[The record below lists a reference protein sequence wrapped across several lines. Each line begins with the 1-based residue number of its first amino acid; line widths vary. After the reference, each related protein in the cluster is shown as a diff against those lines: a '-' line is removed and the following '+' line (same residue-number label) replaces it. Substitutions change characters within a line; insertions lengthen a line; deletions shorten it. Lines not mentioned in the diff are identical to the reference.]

1 MQTKNNIPPEF
12 TSEMCNFSP
21 SKPESRHS
29 GAISVHY

>member
-1 MQTKNNIPPEF
+1 MKKITSPVF
-12 TSEMCNFSP
+12 SSEMCVFSP